1 MIGSVKVP
9 KEQFDAA
16 LRQMLQTP
24 PLPLTEIKG
33 TRPPAKKAHP
43 GHRKKAKPVR

>member
-9 KEQFDAA
+9 KEEFDAA

-24 PLPLTEIKG
+24 PLPLAEIKG
-33 TRPPAKKAHP
+33 SRAPKKARP
-43 GHRKKAKPVR
+43 SHRKKAKQDR